1 MPEDSTPRQLADTVI
16 AADLRVW
23 RRAHPDATLT
33 EIEHVLDARLNA
45 ARAVLLAEVAA
56 EAPAGE
62 TRCPDC
68 GGRRARRGQRTRT
81 LRTAGDASI
90 ELTRPY
96 LKCLACG
103 AGVFP
108 PR

>member
-1 MPEDSTPRQLADTVI
+1 V
-16 AADLRVW
+16 RVW

-33 EIEHVLDARLNA
+33 EIERALDDRLHA
-45 ARAVLLAEVAA
+45 ARAALLAEVAA
-56 EAPAGE
+56 DAPDEEA
-62 TRCPDC
+62 RCPEC
-68 GGRRARRGQRTRT
+68 GGRLARRGERTRT
-81 LRTAGDASI
+81 LRTAGDAAL

-96 LKCLACG
+96 LRCLVCG